1 MITITLQAANA
12 AELQFHVKNLAK
24 VFKGEKNVNPVPPS
38 GLKAVENLVDKKA
51 DIVDKSAAKQS
62 TQATYTSEASK
73 RRGPGRPPGPASKIA
88 VAKSA
93 NKKTESDTPPTL
105 PTSSLATE
113 PEPQVTL
120 SYPTK
125 EEGLA
130 ALQQVTN
137 VHGPEKGVPLV
148 REVLARL
155 GRDRF
160 SAVEDSQRTD
170 LIELCKKAVKS
181 GHV

>member
-1 MITITLQAANA
+1 MITITLQAADA
-12 AELQFHVKNLAK
+12 AELQFHVKNLSR
-24 VFKGEKNVNPVPPS
+24 VFRGEKKGAATLLPAGENP
-38 GLKAVENLVDKKA
+38 VDKKA
-51 DIVDKSAAKQS
+51 DIVDKSATKQS
-62 TQATYTSEASK
+62 TPTAYTSEASK

-88 VAKSA
+88 AAKPA

-113 PEPQVTL
+113 SEEPQVT

-130 ALQQVTN
+130 ALKQVTD
-137 VHGPEKGVPLV
+137 VHGPEKGVPIV

-160 SAVEDSQRTD
+160 SAVEDNQRAD